1 MEIERRFL
9 VKDLSSLDL
18 SQYKCKR
25 IIQDYLYKDKFTA
38 IRKRKTVLDD
48 NVSFT
53 YTIKTRKIGI
63 SVNELENEISEE
75 EYNNLKVHP
84 NFNHID
90 KIRYIIPYIDNLNIE
105 LDVFNDNFDGI
116 VFAEIEFNSEKQA
129 HSVKL
134 PEWFG
139 PEITNKLTN
148 SDMASRPIDK
158 ILKFVENQTD
168 ACN

>member
-90 KIRYIIPYIDNLNIE
+90 KTRYIIPYIDNLNIE

-116 VFAEIEFNSEKQA
+116 IFAEIEFKSEEQA
-129 HSVKL
+129 NSVKL

-148 SDMASRPIDK
+148 SDMASRSIDK
-158 ILKFVENQTD
+158 ILEIVKKYFINY
-168 ACN
+168 

>member
-1 MEIERRFL
+1 M
-9 VKDLSSLDL
+9 

-116 VFAEIEFNSEKQA
+116 VFAEIEFNSEEQA

-158 ILKFVENQTD
+158 ILEIVKKYFINY
-168 ACN
+168 

>member
-75 EYNNLKVHP
+75 EYKNLKVHP

-90 KIRYIIPYIDNLNIE
+90 KTRYIIPYIDNLNIE

-116 VFAEIEFNSEKQA
+116 IFAEIEFKSEEQA
-129 HSVKL
+129 NSVKL

-148 SDMASRPIDK
+148 SDMASRSIDE

-168 ACN
+168 AYN

>member
-90 KIRYIIPYIDNLNIE
+90 KTRYIIPYIDNLNIE

-116 VFAEIEFNSEKQA
+116 IFAEIEFKSEEQA

-148 SDMASRPIDK
+148 SDMASRSIDK
-158 ILKFVENQTD
+158 ILEIVKKYFINY
-168 ACN
+168 

>member
-38 IRKRKTVLDD
+38 IRKRKTVIDD

-90 KIRYIIPYIDNLNIE
+90 KIRYILPYIDNLNIE

-116 VFAEIEFNSEKQA
+116 VFAEIEFNSEEQA

-148 SDMASRPIDK
+148 SDMASRSIDK
-158 ILKFVENQTD
+158 ILEIVKKYFINY
-168 ACN
+168 

>member
-53 YTIKTRKIGI
+53 YTIKTRKICI

-116 VFAEIEFNSEKQA
+116 VFAEIEFNSEEQA
-129 HSVKL
+129 NSVKL

-148 SDMASRPIDK
+148 SDMASRSIDK
-158 ILKFVENQTD
+158 ILEIVKKYFINY
-168 ACN
+168 

>member
-116 VFAEIEFNSEKQA
+116 VFAEIEFNSEEQA

-148 SDMASRPIDK
+148 SDMASRSIDK
-158 ILKFVENQTD
+158 ILEIVKKYFINY
-168 ACN
+168 

>member
-90 KIRYIIPYIDNLNIE
+90 KTRYIIPYIDNLNIE

-116 VFAEIEFNSEKQA
+116 VFAEIEFNSEEQA

>member
-116 VFAEIEFNSEKQA
+116 IFAEIEFKSEEQA

-148 SDMASRPIDK
+148 SDMASRSIDK
-158 ILKFVENQTD
+158 ILEIVKKYFINY
-168 ACN
+168 

>member
-116 VFAEIEFNSEKQA
+116 VFAEIEFNSEEQA
-129 HSVKL
+129 NSVKL

-148 SDMASRPIDK
+148 SDMASRSIDK
-158 ILKFVENQTD
+158 ILEIVKKYFINY
-168 ACN
+168 

>member
-9 VKDLSSLDL
+9 VKDLSNLDL

-38 IRKRKTVLDD
+38 IRKRKTVIDD

-116 VFAEIEFNSEKQA
+116 VFAEIEFNSEEQA

-148 SDMASRPIDK
+148 SDMASRSIDK
-158 ILKFVENQTD
+158 ILEIVKKCFINY
-168 ACN
+168 

>member
-9 VKDLSSLDL
+9 VKDLSNLDL

-116 VFAEIEFNSEKQA
+116 VFAEIEFNSEEQA

-148 SDMASRPIDK
+148 SDMASRSIDK
-158 ILKFVENQTD
+158 ILEIVKKCFINY
-168 ACN
+168 

>member
-9 VKDLSSLDL
+9 VKDLSNLDL

-38 IRKRKTVLDD
+38 IRKRKTVIDD

-116 VFAEIEFNSEKQA
+116 VFAEIEFNSEEQA

-148 SDMASRPIDK
+148 SDMASRSIDK
-158 ILKFVENQTD
+158 ILEIVKKYFINY
-168 ACN
+168 

>member
-9 VKDLSSLDL
+9 VKDLSNLDL

-38 IRKRKTVLDD
+38 IRKRKTVIDD

-90 KIRYIIPYIDNLNIE
+90 KTRYIIPYIDNLNIE

-116 VFAEIEFNSEKQA
+116 VFAEIEFNSEEQA

-148 SDMASRPIDK
+148 SDMASRSIDK
-158 ILKFVENQTD
+158 ILEIVKKYFINY
-168 ACN
+168 

>member
-9 VKDLSSLDL
+9 VKDLSKLDL
-18 SQYKCKR
+18 SKYEHKR

-38 IRKRKTVLDD
+38 IRKRKTVVDK
-48 NVSFT
+48 NVTYT
-53 YTIKTRKIGI
+53 YTIKTKKVGI
-63 SVNELENEISEE
+63 SVNELEDEISED
-75 EYNNLKVHP
+75 EYNSLKVHP

-90 KIRYIIPYIDNLNIE
+90 KTRYIIPYIDNLNIE

-116 VFAEIEFNSEKQA
+116 IFAEIEFKSEEQA

-148 SDMASRPIDK
+148 SDMAIRSIDE
-158 ILKFVENQTD
+158 ILQFVENQTD

>member
-53 YTIKTRKIGI
+53 YTIKSRKIGI

-116 VFAEIEFNSEKQA
+116 VFAEIEFNSEEQA

>member
-90 KIRYIIPYIDNLNIE
+90 KTRYIIPYIDNLNIE

-116 VFAEIEFNSEKQA
+116 IFAEIEFNSEEQA

-148 SDMASRPIDK
+148 SDMASRSIDK
-158 ILKFVENQTD
+158 ILEIVKKYFINY
-168 ACN
+168 

>member
-105 LDVFNDNFDGI
+105 LDVFNDNIDGI
-116 VFAEIEFNSEKQA
+116 VFAEIEFNSEEQA

-148 SDMASRPIDK
+148 SDMASRSIDK
-158 ILKFVENQTD
+158 ILEIVKKYFINY
-168 ACN
+168 

>member
-116 VFAEIEFNSEKQA
+116 IFAEIEFKSEEQA
-129 HSVKL
+129 NSVKL

-148 SDMASRPIDK
+148 SDMASRSIDK
-158 ILKFVENQTD
+158 ILEIVKKYFINY
-168 ACN
+168 

>member
-116 VFAEIEFNSEKQA
+116 VFAEIEFNSEEQA

>member
-116 VFAEIEFNSEKQA
+116 VFAEIEFNSEEQA

-158 ILKFVENQTD
+158 ILEIVKKYFINY
-168 ACN
+168 